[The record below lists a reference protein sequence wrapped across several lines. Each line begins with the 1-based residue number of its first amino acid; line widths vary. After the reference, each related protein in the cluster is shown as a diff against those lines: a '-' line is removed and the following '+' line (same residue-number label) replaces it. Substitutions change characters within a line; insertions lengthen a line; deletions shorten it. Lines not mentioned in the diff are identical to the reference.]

1 MRISDWSSDVCSSD
15 LLRPLRPQARAG
27 QLHRRRRQAA
37 VRHRVLVGADRQGRR
52 TAQGREAVGAAEA
65 AMPFLLPAPRG
76 GVPKANALRAAR
88 AARFISRRPV
98 AAAGVP
104 APVPAQPA
112 PVLPPPAARA
122 YASLAIGTESCRAR
136 VWRDW

>member
-1 MRISDWSSDVCSSD
+1 M
-15 LLRPLRPQARAG
+15 LRRPPRSTRTDTHFPYTT
-27 QLHRRRRQAA
+27 LFRS
-37 VRHRVLVGADRQGRR
+37 GRR

-104 APVPAQPA
+104 DPVPAQPA
-112 PVLPPPAARA
+112 PVRPAPAARA
-122 YASLAIGTESCRAR
+122 YA
-136 VWRDW
+136 RDRKSTRLNSSH